1 MSVSFLTIFAM
12 TRTCARESF
21 DRDFKT
27 NPTFALTNSINP
39 SVALITSP
47 DGEDVD
53 KREMEAV
60 PISGIK
66 AEQLNVN
73 FSSEA

>member
-47 DGEDVD
+47 VVVD
-53 KREMEAV
+53 KKEMEAV

-73 FSSEA
+73 FNSEA